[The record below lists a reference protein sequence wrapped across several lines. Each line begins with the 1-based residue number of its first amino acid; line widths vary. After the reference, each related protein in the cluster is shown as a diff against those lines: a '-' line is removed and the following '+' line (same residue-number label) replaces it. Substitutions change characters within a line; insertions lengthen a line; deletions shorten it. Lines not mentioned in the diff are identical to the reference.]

1 MPRVPIERM
10 KTPGSRKSESRM
22 RSPRSAPF
30 EKGSGVDRDDPDRQ
44 LGAADVADEA
54 LIRLDF
60 PTPGGPVMPSAY
72 ACPVSG

>member
-1 MPRVPIERM
+1 M
-10 KTPGSRKSESRM
+10 KTRVEEVVGEPDAVAEARLSRRGSR
-22 RSPRSAPF
+22 
-30 EKGSGVDRDDPDRQ
+30 VDRDDPDRQ

-60 PTPGGPVMPSAY
+60 PTPGGPRDAERY